1 MVAAK
6 KGIKHYLQGM
16 LTQKWHKTQYYTPKC
31 HLNDQCKQVH
41 CTYIQTT
48 TWMYLP
54 VYRKPWMKPPADFLK
69 SNEWDAVPAMYTKQ
83 ENYVMYVHKIEA
95 TYALSQITTHA
106 YLTQPVQI
114 RGRNLWT
121 FYSI

>member
-1 MVAAK
+1 
-6 KGIKHYLQGM
+6 
-16 LTQKWHKTQYYTPKC
+16 
-31 HLNDQCKQVH
+31 
-41 CTYIQTT
+41 
-48 TWMYLP
+48 
-54 VYRKPWMKPPADFLK
+54 MKPPADFLK